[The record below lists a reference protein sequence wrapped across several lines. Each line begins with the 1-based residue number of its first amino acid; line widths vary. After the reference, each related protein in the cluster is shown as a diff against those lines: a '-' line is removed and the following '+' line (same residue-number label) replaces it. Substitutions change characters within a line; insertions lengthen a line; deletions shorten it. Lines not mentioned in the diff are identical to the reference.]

1 MKLPCVLK
9 QRSCHHAFLEAS
21 PVEALA
27 HGATKPAGDH
37 QGGPGSARAVQDGVA
52 DGRGLSGGEERPQR
66 LGEGRRFG
74 RGPARQQTPPPP
86 PSPPAAP
93 PTPPPR
99 ASPRRVHPRSAG
111 RRPRPP
117 PTR

>member
-37 QGGPGSARAVQDGVA
+37 QGGHGSARAVQDGVA

-66 LGEGRRFG
+66 LGERRRFG
-74 RGPARQQTPPPP
+74 RVAAGQQPPHPPP
-86 PSPPAAP
+86 P
-93 PTPPPR
+93 PTPPP
-99 ASPRRVHPRSAG
+99 ST
-111 RRPRPP
+111 PP
-117 PTR
+117 PPSHPCPGSPPPPRKAATRP